1 MGNKAT
7 SLRRSI
13 LERLKIETRYT
24 QIELKIIFNK
34 FIEDYPEGTITKEE
48 FENIYKKYFKKGRKH
63 ACKMSHHVFRVL
75 DVHHDEKI
83 GEEK

>member
-48 FENIYKKYFKKGRKH
+48 FENIYEKYF
-63 ACKMSHHVFRVL
+63 
-75 DVHHDEKI
+75 
-83 GEEK
+83 